1 MGTVVFRE
9 RHTVPEELIY
19 KITYLGGEMFN
30 YSLNFSKP
38 SGQIL
43 LQYYSFLRL
52 GRAGYRQVMN
62 NIMDN
67 ARYLEKMLLATGRF
81 ELLNES
87 KYLPVAVVK
96 LKDPQAPPQ
105 TLYHLSDVL
114 RQYGWIVPAYPLPA
128 NAQETHVLRAVVKEN
143 FSRDLAEKFAA
154 DVANGLKKVDALL
167 GIVHKEVPEEKRQR
181 VC

>member
-1 MGTVVFRE
+1 MSC
-9 RHTVPEELIY
+9 PSELVY

-38 SGQIL
+38 SSQIL

-52 GRAGYRQVMN
+52 GRAGYQQVMR
-62 NIMDN
+62 NIMEN

-81 ELLNES
+81 EIAIERIEIPAGGGREAQGPAS
-87 KYLPVAVVK
+87 PATDAVSFVGRG
-96 LKDPQAPPQ
+96 
-105 TLYHLSDVL
+105 TL
-114 RQYGWIVPAYPLPA
+114 RQHGWIVPAYPLPA

-154 DVANGLKKVDALL
+154 DVASGLKKVDALL
-167 GIVHKEVPEEKRQR
+167 GILHKEVPEEKRQH